1 MALGCCCNP
10 TPPSQRKVGAAKVW
24 QGWKAFN
31 ICDPCDVESV
41 RYLQMEVEYKAQIDG
56 EYTIGAGSED
66 FNDHASGITLAIDK
80 DSGIVTKASCYGP
93 TTTVFC
99 TFEVPCSDVVP
110 YVLGYINMPSRTN
123 ALCIGMNPCPT
134 PALDTEGWTLY
145 SSSDTEIVFRQQ
157 FVGPTEDCP
166 LAPEGFFQYRFKLS
180 NPYSYAE
187 CCDDSDGLLGHV
199 SLLNAPEYGAFVT
212 RDETYSVFEGWNYP
226 LLSFP
231 TLPCGVDDDIC
242 DYVDPRTNTG
252 DVEIGLGPPLPWEEP
267 CGAWRM
273 FLADMAV
280 QQKWMEKKV
289 SVPSHNFF
297 RPAHWDRFI
306 PDDAGGGVYATS
318 LDNTV
323 PTAPIFTVASH
334 GFSVAD
340 KVLVYFGTHDR
351 SLWEVTATTATTV
364 TLGNKEGFDV
374 SLFDYAKARLP
385 VLTDCSPVPVA
396 LLATQRYP
404 SAWPILGRIGVTSA
418 TQNGADVDIVLASA
432 SSVGV
437 GDSVTFDGV
446 GSLTTHTVSAVTSTT
461 AFTVSSATVGGY
473 SGGGYAAS
481 TGAPAHTWND
491 DEPNGDYTIREFGSY
506 AVAGAV
512 ENAGFGYAGIEV
524 TGGNTIFRHATPAL
538 YPPLCVEE
546 GQIVYVGCP
555 PVSAEVVRVENFVNS
570 PYSDYWEVEVAGE
583 HPDATLW
590 CLTDPLES
598 QHNIA
603 TGAVMMITPDTQ
615 EADPH
620 AGASGVFDMPPW
632 PDADQSGK
640 RNYKYIVQLMRDPL
654 WVAPT
659 LVCAGKNC
667 NIEDHVDTQL
677 YLPSICADDGTDI
690 EADVC
695 VYYRVHP
702 LAPLVESIMT
712 IPAGAPALPAG
723 RSLSQPCIDFV
734 WCSTL
739 APFAVLPA
747 RDGCTAADGRFADA
761 YAYDV

>member
-1 MALGCCCNP
+1 MAFGCCCNP
-10 TPPSQRKVGAAKVW
+10 VVPPHSKVGAAKVW

-31 ICDPCDVESV
+31 ICDPCDVEFV
-41 RYLQMEVEYKAQIDG
+41 RYLQMKVEYSVECAGGTSGGSPVDW
-56 EYTIGAGSED
+56 GAYS
-66 FNDHASGITLAIDK
+66 SGATLAIDK
-80 DSGIVTKASCYGP
+80 DSGIVTMSSCYGP
-93 TTTVFC
+93 TSETNFTLDFTC
-99 TFEVPCSDVVP
+99 TEGFDAG
-110 YVLGYINMPSRTN
+110 LYITIPSRTS
-123 ALCIGMNPCPT
+123 ALCIGMNPCPEPSLT
-134 PALDTEGWTLY
+134 TEGWSVY
-145 SSSDTEIVFRQQ
+145 SHSATEIVMRLQ
-157 FVGPTEDCP
+157 FLGPTEDCP
-166 LAPEGFFQYRFKLS
+166 LAPEGYFQYRYTLS
-180 NPYSYAE
+180 NPYSYVE
-187 CCDDSDGLLGHV
+187 CCDDADLLLRQV
-199 SLLNAPEYGAFVT
+199 SLLNAGEGGPFVT
-212 RDETYSVFEGWNYP
+212 RDETVSVFQGWNHP
-226 LLSFP
+226 MLSFP

-242 DYVDPRTNTG
+242 DYVDSRTNTG
-252 DVEIGLGPPLPWEEP
+252 DVEIGSEPPLPLAEP
-267 CGAWRM
+267 CGSWRA
-273 FLADMAV
+273 FIADMAV

-297 RPAHWDRFI
+297 RPAYWDRFI
-306 PDDAGGGVYATS
+306 PDDAAGGVYATA

-323 PTAPIFTVASH
+323 PTAPVFTVASH
-334 GFSVAD
+334 GFSASD
-340 KVLVYFGTHDR
+340 KVVVYFGTHDR
-351 SLWEVTATTATTV
+351 SLWEVTATTATSV
-364 TLGNKEGFDV
+364 TLGNKAGFDV

-385 VLTDCSPVPVA
+385 VLDSCSPAPIA
-396 LLATQRYP
+396 LLAKQRYP
-404 SAWPILGRIGVTSA
+404 SAWPIPGRIGVTSA
-418 TQNGADVDIVLASA
+418 TQDGSDVDIVLASPSA
-432 SSVGV
+432 LGV

-461 AFTVSSATVGGY
+461 AFTISSATVGTY

-491 DEPNGDYTIREFGSY
+491 DEPNGDFTIREFGAYS
-506 AVAGAV
+506 GAASIA
-512 ENAGFGYAGIEV
+512 NAGDDYPGVEV
-524 TGGNTIFRHATPAL
+524 SGGNTIFRVSG
-538 YPPLCVEE
+538 YVESGPPLCVEE
-546 GQIVYVGCP
+546 GQLVYLDCP
-555 PVSAEVVRVENFVNS
+555 PVSAEVVRVENFANS
-570 PYSDYWEVEVAGE
+570 PYVDYWEVEVAGE

-659 LVCAGKNC
+659 LICAGKNC
-667 NIEDHVDTQL
+667 NIEDHVDTQP
-677 YLPSICADDGTDI
+677 YVPSICADDGTDV
-690 EADVC
+690 EAAVC

>member
-10 TPPSQRKVGAAKVW
+10 TPPPQRKVGAAKVW

-41 RYLQMEVEYKAQIDG
+41 RYLQMEVEYKVECSGGTSGGSPVDWAA
-56 EYTIGAGSED
+56 YSSGA
-66 FNDHASGITLAIDK
+66 TLAIDK
-80 DSGIVTKASCYGP
+80 DSGIVTMSSCYGP
-93 TTTVFC
+93 TSELF
-99 TFEVPCSDVVP
+99 F
-110 YVLGYINMPSRTN
+110 VLGFPCVDGSDGFMYMTIPSRTS
-123 ALCIGMNPCPT
+123 ALCVGMSPCPEPSLT
-134 PALDTEGWTLY
+134 TEGWSVY
-145 SSSDTEIVFRQQ
+145 SQSATEIVMRLQ
-157 FVGPTEDCP
+157 FLGPTEDCP
-166 LAPEGFFQYRFKLS
+166 LAPEGFFQYRFTLS

-187 CCDDSDGLLGHV
+187 CCDDSDGLLGQV

-212 RDETYSVFEGWNYP
+212 RDEAYSVFQGWGY
-226 LLSFP
+226 FP
-231 TLPCGVDDDIC
+231 FDFPCGVDDDIC

-252 DVEIGLGPPLPWEEP
+252 DVEIGLGPPGPWEEP

-273 FLADMAV
+273 FLGDMAV

-385 VLTDCSPVPVA
+385 FLTNCSPVPVA
-396 LLATQRYP
+396 LLALQRYP

-491 DEPNGDYTIREFGSY
+491 DEPNGDFTIREFGSY
-506 AVAGAV
+506 AVAGAI
-512 ENAGFGYAGIEV
+512 ENAGFGLPGIEV
-524 TGGNTIFRHATPAL
+524 NGGNTIFRHASFSL
-538 YPPLCVEE
+538 EPPYCVEE

-570 PYSDYWEVEVAGE
+570 PYFDYWEVEVAGE

-603 TGAVMMITPDTQ
+603 ANALMLISPDTQ
-615 EADPH
+615 EGDP
-620 AGASGVFDMPPW
+620 STSTTQPFDMPPW

-659 LVCAGKNC
+659 LICSGKNC
-667 NIEDHVDTQL
+667 NIEDHVDTQA
-677 YLPSICADDGTDI
+677 YTPSICAADGTDV
-690 EADVC
+690 EADFC

-702 LAPLVESIMT
+702 LAPLVESIMA

-723 RSLSQPCIDFV
+723 RSLSQPCVDFV

-739 APFAVLPA
+739 APYQVLPA

>member
-1 MALGCCCNP
+1 MAFGCCCNP
-10 TPPSQRKVGAAKVW
+10 LVPPHSKVGAAKVW

-31 ICDPCDVESV
+31 ICDPCDVEFV
-41 RYLQMEVEYKAQIDG
+41 RYLQMEVEYSVECTGGTSGGSPVDW
-56 EYTIGAGSED
+56 GAYS
-66 FNDHASGITLAIDK
+66 SGATLAIDK
-80 DSGIVTKASCYGP
+80 DSGIVTMSSCYGP
-93 TTTVFC
+93 TSEIFFTLGFPC
-99 TFEVPCSDVVP
+99 TEGFEGFL
-110 YVLGYINMPSRTN
+110 YMTIPSRTS
-123 ALCIGMNPCPT
+123 ALCIGMSPCPEPSLT
-134 PALDTEGWTLY
+134 TEGWSVY
-145 SSSDTEIVFRQQ
+145 SHSATEIVMRLQ
-157 FVGPTEDCP
+157 FLGPTEDCP
-166 LAPEGFFQYRFKLS
+166 LAPEGYFQYRFTLS
-180 NPYSYAE
+180 NPYSYVE
-187 CCDDSDGLLGHV
+187 CCEDADALLAQQ
-199 SLLNAPEYGAFVT
+199 SLLTATTTGKLVT
-212 RDETYSVFEGWNYP
+212 RDEAYSVYVGWGFIGAEP
-226 LLSFP
+226 A
-231 TLPCGVDDDIC
+231 CAVDADIC
-242 DYVDPRTNTG
+242 DYVDTRTNTG
-252 DVEIGLGPPLPWEEP
+252 EVEIGALSPGGLFDI
-267 CGAWRM
+267 CGSWRA
-273 FLADMAV
+273 FVGDTAIE
-280 QQKWMEKKV
+280 QKWLEKKV

-297 RPAHWDRFI
+297 RPAYWDRFI
-306 PDDAGGGVYATS
+306 PDDAGGGVYATA

-323 PTAPIFTVASH
+323 PTAPVFTVASH
-334 GFSVAD
+334 GFSVND
-340 KVLVYFGTHDR
+340 KVVVYFGTHDR
-351 SLWEVTATTATTV
+351 SLWEVTATTATSV
-364 TLGNKEGFDV
+364 TLGNKAGFDV

-385 VLTDCSPVPVA
+385 VLDDCANAPGYAPIA
-396 LLATQRYP
+396 LIAKQRYP

-418 TQNGADVDIVLASA
+418 TQDGSDVDIVLASPSA
-432 SSVGV
+432 LGV

-461 AFTVSSATVGGY
+461 AFTISSATVGTY

-491 DEPNGDYTIREFGSY
+491 DEPNGDFTIREFGAY
-506 AVAGAV
+506 AEPGHI
-512 ENAGFGYAGIEV
+512 ENAGLGLSGVEV
-524 TGGNTIFRHATPAL
+524 TGGNTIFRHASTSPE
-538 YPPLCVEE
+538 PPLCVGE
-546 GQIVYVGCP
+546 GQLVYLDCP
-555 PVSAEVVRVENFVNS
+555 PVSADVVRVEFFSNS
-570 PYSDYWEVEVAGE
+570 PYVGYWEVEVAGE

-598 QHNIA
+598 QHNVA

-615 EADPH
+615 EADHH